1 LVWGGAELARFTV
14 YERGL
19 VVEPLIEVPAGSP
32 HLLNTLVLKV
42 LNEYRREDELAALRG
57 GLRYGERLSYT
68 VAEEE
73 GLERALACVY
83 CAAPFARCQNLP
95 LYSNP
100 NCSNSIFKL

>member
-1 LVWGGAELARFTV
+1 MELAGFAA
-14 YERGL
+14 YKRGL
-19 VVEPLIEVPAGSP
+19 VVEPFIEAPAGSP
-32 HLLNTLVLKV
+32 HSLNTLVLKV
-42 LNEYRREDELAALRG
+42 LNERRRGDELEALRG
-57 GLRYGERLSYT
+57 GLKYGERLSYA

-83 CAAPFARCQNLP
+83 CAAPFEHCQNLP